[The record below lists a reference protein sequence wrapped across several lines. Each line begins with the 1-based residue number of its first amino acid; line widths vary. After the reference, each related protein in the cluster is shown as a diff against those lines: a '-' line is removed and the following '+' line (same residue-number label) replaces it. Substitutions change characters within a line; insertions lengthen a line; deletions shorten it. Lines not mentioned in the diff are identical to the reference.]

1 MKEVD
6 VRGLSCPMPLV
17 RTKQALDDGTREL
30 LVLADSGTAKANV
43 VALLSDVGFEVTVED
58 TGVEYRIVATRS

>member
-6 VRGLSCPMPLV
+6 ARGLSCPMPLV
-17 RTKQALDDGTREL
+17 MTKQALEDGAREV

-58 TGVEYRIVATRS
+58 TGAEYRIIGKRE